1 MSARYKEEQNMK
13 KLSLI
18 IPALIVSAAV
28 AFAGTT
34 FMSLPA
40 NGTYR
45 ASLGPVKAV
54 AIDIGDAVS
63 NKTVILKRKT
73 SAGAAV
79 SVLSITCSN
88 AVEQITL
95 PGTLWLFKGDVI
107 ERSGTATNA
116 PVRLIL
122 QQ

>member
-1 MSARYKEEQNMK
+1 MK

-34 FMSLPA
+34 FLRMPA
-40 NGTYR
+40 NGDYS
-45 ASLGPVKAV
+45 ASLGPVKVV
-54 AIDIGDAVS
+54 AIDIIGAAS
-63 NKTVILKRKT
+63 NNTVVLKRKT

-79 SVLSITCSN
+79 TVLSITCSN